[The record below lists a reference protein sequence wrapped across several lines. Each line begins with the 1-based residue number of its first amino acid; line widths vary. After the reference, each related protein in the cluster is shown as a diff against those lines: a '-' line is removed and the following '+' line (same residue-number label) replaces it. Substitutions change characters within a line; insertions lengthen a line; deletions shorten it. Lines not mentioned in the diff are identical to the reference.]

1 MHQPMHT
8 IPATPWFSQ
17 DCQDYVLEGNA
28 NKKFEFGAKETS
40 QKLNTGYRNGSV
52 RIHKLN

>member
-8 IPATPWFSQ
+8 IPATLWFSQ
-17 DCQDYVLEGNA
+17 DCQDHVLEGNA
-28 NKKFEFGAKETS
+28 NKRFKFGAKETS
-40 QKLNTGYRNGSV
+40 QKLNTGYRNGSI